1 MQSKTMRCHSFI
13 QTSTDKE
20 KDKILRASIRIGKKN
35 PLMYCWED
43 CKTGIRFQGNQI
55 ICNKSTKNI

>member
-20 KDKILRASIRIGKKN
+20 KGKILRASIRIGKKN

-43 CKTGIRFQGNQI
+43 CKTYKISREPDNM
-55 ICNKSTKNI
+55 